1 MRMRSYVIKD
11 DIFLFNPS
19 QILESRIFS
28 DLLKEFLKVLE
39 ERSDH
44 LLEVLEPF
52 RKGKKVN
59 LRKFREILMLL
70 TVKPLT
76 KLETSLM
83 EPLINKRESLI
94 EFIEALYN
102 FWREKHRFALKKAR
116 YTKIMERKLALEYE
130 AIRMGENFETSVRE
144 LYRRIMYN
152 LMEKPFKIMRQLPSG
167 FQVIF
172 LVDKLKNSKVE
183 TWMRNIPIVWGA
195 VLRPPVIFYTRSN
208 KRKGVLPI
216 KEGKGPL
223 EYYKPSGKDWLC
235 FPVYVGKYFFLIY
248 VQEEFFCHGT
258 GLLNLFEIADPLSIK
273 DRKPDGVVIFGI
285 PERFLQ
291 EDEKRGVIYKIDDT
305 YYAFVGDSPETDYFG
320 YMKKITLTVHNLKV
334 IEEGRLP
341 VHGALARVKLKSG
354 KTVNLMFVGDSGAGK
369 SETLDALERLNEVSE
384 ISIIADDMASLS
396 IERGKVVAYGTEIGA
411 FVRLDDLPP
420 GYAYHTM
427 DRSIFMN
434 PDQIN
439 ARVIVPFNNYEEII
453 KPTPLEYFLYAN
465 NYTYV
470 ENKDEKI
477 VIFKN
482 VEEALKVFNEGKR
495 KAKGTTGEVGLT
507 SSYFANPFGAVQKRK
522 EHEKIAEL
530 FLKKMFETGVKVG
543 EIRTMLGI
551 NGFEKE
557 GPKLAALSLLR
568 MVDSL

>member
-1 MRMRSYVIKD
+1 
-11 DIFLFNPS
+11 
-19 QILESRIFS
+19 
-28 DLLKEFLKVLE
+28 
-39 ERSDH
+39 
-44 LLEVLEPF
+44 
-52 RKGKKVN
+52 
-59 LRKFREILMLL
+59 
-70 TVKPLT
+70 
-76 KLETSLM
+76 
-83 EPLINKRESLI
+83 
-94 EFIEALYN
+94 
-102 FWREKHRFALKKAR
+102 
-116 YTKIMERKLALEYE
+116 
-130 AIRMGENFETSVRE
+130 
-144 LYRRIMYN
+144 
-152 LMEKPFKIMRQLPSG
+152 
-167 FQVIF
+167 
-172 LVDKLKNSKVE
+172 
-183 TWMRNIPIVWGA
+183 
-195 VLRPPVIFYTRSN
+195 
-208 KRKGVLPI
+208 
-216 KEGKGPL
+216 
-223 EYYKPSGKDWLC
+223 
-235 FPVYVGKYFFLIY
+235 
-248 VQEEFFCHGT
+248 
-258 GLLNLFEIADPLSIK
+258 
-273 DRKPDGVVIFGI
+273 
-285 PERFLQ
+285 
-291 EDEKRGVIYKIDDT
+291 
-305 YYAFVGDSPETDYFG
+305 
-320 YMKKITLTVHNLKV
+320 MKKITLTIHNLKV

-470 ENKDEKI
+470 ENKDERI

>member
-1 MRMRSYVIKD
+1 MRSYVIKD

-52 RKGKKVN
+52 KKGKKVN
-59 LRKFREILMLL
+59 FRKFREILMLL

-83 EPLINKRESLI
+83 KLLINKRESLI

-195 VLRPPVIFYTRSN
+195 ILRPPVIFYTRSN
-208 KRKGVLPI
+208 KRKGVFPI

-223 EYYKPSGKDWLC
+223 EYYKPSEKDWLC
-235 FPVYVGKYFFLIY
+235 FPIYVGKYFFLIY
-248 VQEEFFCHGT
+248 VQEEFLCHGT

-369 SETLDALERLNEVSE
+369 SETLDALERLDEVSE
-384 ISIIADDMASLS
+384 ISVIADDMASLS

-439 ARVIVPFNNYEEII
+439 ARVIVPFSNYEEII

-470 ENKDEKI
+470 ENKDERI

-522 EHEKIAEL
+522 EHENIAEL
-530 FLKKMFETGVKVG
+530 FLKKMFETGVKIG

-557 GPKLAALSLLR
+557 GPKLAALSLLK

>member
-1 MRMRSYVIKD
+1 MRSYVIRD
-11 DIFLFNPS
+11 DILLFNPS
-19 QILESRIFS
+19 QVLESRIFS
-28 DLLKEFLKVLE
+28 YLLKEFVEILE
-39 ERSDH
+39 EKSDH
-44 LLEVLEPF
+44 LLEALEPF
-52 RKGKKVN
+52 KKGKNVN
-59 LRKFREILMLL
+59 YRKLREILMLL

-76 KLETSLM
+76 KLETSLL
-83 EPLINKRESLI
+83 ESLLKRREVLI
-94 EFIEALYN
+94 EFVEALYN
-102 FWREKHRFALKKAR
+102 FWREKHRFAVKRAK
-116 YTKIMERKLALEYE
+116 YTRTMKRKLSLEYE
-130 AIRMGENFETSVRE
+130 AIRIGENFEASVRE

-152 LMEKPFKIMRQLPSG
+152 LMGKPFKVMRQLPSG

-172 LVDKLKNSKVE
+172 LVDKLRSSKVE
-183 TWMRNIPIVWGA
+183 RWMKDIPIVWGA

-208 KRKGVLPI
+208 KRKGIFPV

-223 EYYKPSGKDWLC
+223 EHFKPSEKNWLC
-235 FPVYVGKYFFLIY
+235 FPIYVGKYFFLVF
-248 VQEEFFCHGT
+248 VQEEFLCHGT
-258 GLLNLFEIADPLSIK
+258 GLLNLFEITDPLEIG

-291 EDEKRGVIYKIDDT
+291 EDEKRGVIYRMNDT

-334 IEEGRLP
+334 LEEGRLP

-369 SETLDALERLNEVSE
+369 SETLDALERLDEISE
-384 ISIIADDMASLS
+384 IRIIADDMASLA
-396 IERGKVVAYGTEIGA
+396 IENGKVVAYGTEIGA

-439 ARVIVPFNNYEEII
+439 ARVIVPFGNYEEII
-453 KPTPLEYFLYAN
+453 KPTPVEYFLYAN

-470 ENKDEKI
+470 GSENERL
-477 VIFKN
+477 VIFKRP
-482 VEEALKVFNEGKR
+482 EEALRVFSEGKR

-507 SSYFANPFGAVQKRK
+507 SSYFANPFGAVQRRK
-522 EHEKIAEL
+522 EHEKIAES
-530 FLKKMFETGVKVG
+530 FLKKMFETGVRVG

-557 GPKLAALSLLR
+557 GPRLAAISLLK
-568 MVDSL
+568 MVERGSL